1 VKTVFWDVDTQVDFI
16 SPDGKLY
23 VDGSEEIRDNLARLT
38 TFAREAG
45 RIVACVDYHTETDPE
60 ISDQPD
66 FIDTFPPHCLIDNPG
81 QLKIEETTPA
91 DPFWVDPDPI
101 PQDVLRSQ
109 LDEHTGDII
118 FRKRRFDVFT
128 NPNVDIVL
136 DLLAPDKIVL
146 YGVALDVCNRFAID
160 GLLEREVAPISL
172 VLDATRAIDP
182 ARGDELVDAWQSR
195 GVAVVSTADVV
206 SRNLA

>member
-1 VKTVFWDVDTQVDFI
+1 MKTVFWDVDTQVDFI

-45 RIVACVDYHTETDPE
+45 RIVASVDYHTETDPE

-66 FIDTFPPHCLIDNPG
+66 FIDTFPPHCLIDSPG

-128 NPNVDIVL
+128 NPNIDIVL